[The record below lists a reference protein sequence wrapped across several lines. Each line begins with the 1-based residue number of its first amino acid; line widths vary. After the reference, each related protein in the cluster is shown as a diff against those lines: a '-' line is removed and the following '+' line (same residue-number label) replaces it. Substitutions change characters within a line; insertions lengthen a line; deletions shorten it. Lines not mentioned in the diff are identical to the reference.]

1 MAQAGSRDYYA
12 ILGVLPTAP
21 AAEIS
26 IALNRQVKRF
36 PEEERDPAGNP
47 AFRELVVA
55 YRMLSDPERRA
66 AYDKTRVT
74 STVGASEA
82 LMVQTL
88 VSQADLRAM
97 AEDQVLY
104 LLLSVS
110 ANPALM
116 GKKPAV
122 NLSLVIDRSTSMEG
136 ARIREV
142 KAAAAAIV
150 DRLER
155 PDSLSLITFS
165 DRAQAIVPAMR
176 VDNKPLIKSQIS
188 QISTGGATEI
198 LRGLQ
203 LALTELRK
211 GRRGSQVSH
220 LILLTDGRTYGDAE
234 GCIELAIKAAA
245 EGIGISALGIGHEWN
260 DLFLDALVAPSGGSS
275 AYLEGPE
282 RIDSYL
288 AERLQSLGQSFAQ
301 DLHLRLELSPRIS
314 VRSVDMLSPSP
325 HPMAHSGRSMAVG
338 MLQHNAP
345 LSMLAE
351 LIVQPHSPG
360 ETSRVKADI
369 SANIISTG
377 QRAQHFCSELQLSFE
392 HNPPVRPPLPAV
404 ERAVNKVN
412 LYRMSEK
419 AREEAEQGQ
428 IQQATRRM
436 KRVATHLLNVGHG
449 QLAQAALDEAVHIA
463 RTGDLSITGRKRLK
477 YGTRALI
484 ADDNLS

>member
-1 MAQAGSRDYYA
+1 MAQARSSDHYA
-12 ILGVLPTAP
+12 ILGVLPTA
-21 AAEIS
+21 AVAEIS

-36 PEEERDPAGNP
+36 PEEERDPATNA

-55 YRMLSDPERRA
+55 YRVLSDPERRA
-66 AYDKTRVT
+66 AYDRTRVT

-82 LMVQTL
+82 LMVQLL
-88 VSQADLRAM
+88 VSQAELPAT

-104 LLLSVS
+104 LLLSVI
-110 ANPALM
+110 ANPALV

-122 NLSLVIDRSTSMEG
+122 NLSLVIDRSTSMNG
-136 ARIREV
+136 DRINQV
-142 KAAAAAIV
+142 KAAASAIV
-150 DRLER
+150 DQLER

-165 DRAQAIVPAMR
+165 DRAQAVVPAMR
-176 VDNKPLIKSQIS
+176 VDNKPLIKSRIS

-198 LRGLQ
+198 LQGLQ
-203 LALTELRK
+203 MALMELRK
-211 GRRGSQVSH
+211 ARRGAQISH
-220 LILLTDGRTYGDAE
+220 LILLTDGHTYGDAE
-234 GCIELAIKAAA
+234 GCIELAKKAAA
-245 EGIGISALGIGHEWN
+245 EGVGISALGIGHEWN

-288 AERLQSLGQSFAQ
+288 AQRLDSLSQSFAL
-301 DLHLRLELSPRIS
+301 DLHLRLSMAPRIK

-338 MLQHNAP
+338 TLQHNAP
-345 LSMLAE
+345 LSILAE
-351 LIVQPHSPG
+351 LIVQPHTPG

-369 SANIISTG
+369 SADIISTD
-377 QRAQHFCSELQLSFE
+377 QRAQRFHSELQLSFE
-392 HNPPVRPPLPAV
+392 SDTPLRPPLPAI

-419 AREEAEQGQ
+419 AREEAEKGQ
-428 IQQATRRM
+428 LQEAARRM
-436 KRVATHLLNVGHG
+436 KRVATHLLNAGHG

-463 RTGDLSITGRKRLK
+463 RTGDLSVTGRKRIK

-484 ADDNLS
+484 ADDNLP